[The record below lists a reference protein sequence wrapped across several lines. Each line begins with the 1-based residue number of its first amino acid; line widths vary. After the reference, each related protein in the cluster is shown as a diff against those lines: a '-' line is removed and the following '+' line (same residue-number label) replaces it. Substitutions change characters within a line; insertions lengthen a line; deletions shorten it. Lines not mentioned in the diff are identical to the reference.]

1 MPLNINSKVYTA
13 DAFAPDSVGYI
24 GPLKTT
30 STKDDAVLRRLAIK
44 PTTVFSGVSRTYAKL
59 TRTLALTGALTPSG
73 DAFVNV
79 EVMVPVG
86 YLAADVDTLLND
98 SGSFVSSAAF
108 KAHVKS
114 RAVNF

>member
-1 MPLNINSKVYTA
+1 MSLTINAKVYTA
-13 DAFAPDSVGYI
+13 DAFASDSIGYI

-30 STKDDAVLRRLAIK
+30 SVKDDAVLRRLAIK

-86 YLAADVDTLLND
+86 FAAADVDALLND
-98 SGSFVSSAAF
+98 MGSLVASVSF
-108 KAHVKS
+108 KTHVKS
-114 RAVNF
+114 RAVSF